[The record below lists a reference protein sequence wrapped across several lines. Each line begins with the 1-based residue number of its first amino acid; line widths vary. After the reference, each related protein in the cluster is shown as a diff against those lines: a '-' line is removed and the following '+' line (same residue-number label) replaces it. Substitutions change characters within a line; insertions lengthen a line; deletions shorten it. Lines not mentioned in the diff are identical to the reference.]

1 MKVAIIA
8 DDLTGA
14 NDTGVQ
20 FAKKGLRTSVLMH
33 EGAKISTKLDV
44 LIIDTDS
51 RTQSETEAYKSV
63 CTAASLIKSEPFQII
78 YKKVDST
85 MRGNIGSELDA
96 IYDVF
101 QPDIL
106 VLAPGYPK
114 NRRIVKN
121 GKLYIGEALLQE
133 TIFAKEPKK
142 PIIDSYIPNILKSGT
157 NREIALITME
167 DIFKGSRHV
176 QQKIIKMKEAGIPYL
191 LFDTCKDED
200 LKLIVSCVVQ
210 TKLNVVWAGSAG
222 LADHLIKDTNQNIQ
236 KIALPRTEKTVLMV
250 IGSINER
257 TRVQLEKI
265 LDSEEVVGIELQSQF
280 TVKSEDLL
288 QKERVRVLELIEQ
301 AIQKKL
307 HIVLY
312 SSGDPQAIEL
322 AIRCGRNNG
331 LTPQMVSNRI
341 SETLGEITKTVVRKY
356 EIKRMLLTGG
366 NTAKRVCDSMGIAEF
381 RLIDEVEVGVPLG
394 VLVDKDEI
402 ITVTKAGGF
411 GTEQVLLKSLKVL
424 RGEQKLCVQ

>member
-33 EGAKISTKLDV
+33 KGAKISSELDV
-44 LIIDTDS
+44 LITDTDS
-51 RTQSETEAYKSV
+51 RSQSKTEAYESV
-63 CTAASLIKSEPFQII
+63 YAAASIIESDSFEII

-96 IYDVF
+96 VYDVF

-114 NRRIVKN
+114 NSRIVKD
-121 GKLYIGEALLQE
+121 GKLYIGKVLLQE
-133 TIFAKEPKK
+133 TNFVRDLKK
-142 PIIDSYIPNILKSGT
+142 PMIDSYIPNILKSGT
-157 NREIALITME
+157 DREVALITME
-167 DIFKGSRHV
+167 DIVRGSEYV
-176 QQKIIKMKEAGIPYL
+176 QEKIIKMKEAGIPYL

-200 LKLIVSCVVQ
+200 LEFIVSCVAQ

-222 LADHLIKDTNQNIQ
+222 LADHLIEDTNKNTPN
-236 KIALPRTEKTVLMV
+236 IALPRTEEMVLMV
-250 IGSINER
+250 IGSVNER
-257 TRVQLEKI
+257 SRIQLEKI

-280 TVKSEDLL
+280 AVKTDRLL
-288 QKERVRVLELIEQ
+288 QKEKVRVLDLIEQ
-301 AIQKKL
+301 AVQKKL

-312 SSGDPQAIEL
+312 SSGDPKAIEL
-322 AIRCGRNNG
+322 AIRCGRNNA
-331 LTPQMVSNRI
+331 LTPQIVSNRI
-341 SETLGEITKTVVRKY
+341 SEVLGDITKTVVRKY
-356 EIKRMLLTGG
+356 KIKRLFLTGG
-366 NTAKRVCDSMGIAEF
+366 DTAKRVCDSMEIAEF

-394 VLVDKDEI
+394 MLVDKEEI

-411 GTEQVLLKSLKVL
+411 GSEQVLLKSLKVL
-424 RGEQKLCVQ
+424 RGEQYSCVQ